1 MALPPQYA
9 GHRISGTAASPHTLE
24 LYLDYVCPFSA
35 KIWNQVFNH
44 VLPWVEK
51 EYPGRLQVI
60 VRNQIQPWHPTSTIV
75 AEAALAVEKT
85 DGRHFAAASN
95 ILFTHQ
101 KRYQSRF
108 FDEAVAEQSR
118 NQQYKALA
126 QLLVSE
132 LSKNKSDAATLQ
144 EAQLL
149 SLLEIKS
156 TSAQDATNH
165 GNQITN
171 DLKYFIKLGR
181 QTGIHVSPTV
191 VWDGV
196 VENSISS
203 GWTLEQWQEFLAAR
217 L

>member
-51 EYPGRLQVI
+51 EYPGRLQ
-60 VRNQIQPWHPTSTIV
+60 
-75 AEAALAVEKT
+75 AALAVEKT

-101 KRYQSRF
+101 KSF

-181 QTGIHVSPTV
+181 QTGIHVSPTA

-203 GWTLEQWQEFLAAR
+203 GWTLEQWQEFLATR

>member
-1 MALPPQYA
+1 MALPPQYS
-9 GHRISGTAASPHTLE
+9 GHRISGTAASPHTIE

-35 KIWNQVFNH
+35 KIWNQVYNH

-51 EYPGRLQVI
+51 NHPGRLQVI

-75 AEAALAVEKT
+75 AEAALAAEKI

-95 ILFTHQ
+95 ALFTHQ
-101 KRYQSRF
+101 KSF
-108 FDEAVAEQSR
+108 FDEAVADLGR
-118 NQQYKALA
+118 NQQYQALIRLLASELANAKNGAPAVDQA
-126 QLLVSE
+126 QLL
-132 LSKNKSDAATLQ
+132 A
-144 EAQLL
+144 
-149 SLLEIKS
+149 LLEIRS
-156 TSAQDATNH
+156 TSAQESTNH
-165 GNQITN
+165 GNQVTN
-171 DLKYFIKLGR
+171 DIKYFVKLGR

-191 VWDGV
+191 LWDGV